1 MVVVITCSKS
11 IPAKKNINGS
21 VPIFLFI
28 TKSDCIQLGIIELE
42 KSLQIAAFFNNLPMY
57 SQV

>member
-28 TKSDCIQLGIIELE
+28 TKSDCIQLGMIELE
-42 KSLQIAAFFNNLPMY
+42 KSLQTAAFL
-57 SQV
+57 